1 MDVENLFRR
10 VCLNYNLPTVLKKN
24 QIEILN
30 HLLNYQRDVFAILPT
45 GYGKSLPYVAMPLIL
60 DEVYVPTGYGKSLP
74 YVAMP
79 LILDEVYDTECFLA
93 IVLLG

>member
-1 MDVENLFRR
+1 LLVVAIMDVENLFRR

-60 DEVYVPTGYGKSLP
+60 DEVY
-74 YVAMP
+74 
-79 LILDEVYDTECFLA
+79 DTECFLA
-93 IVLLG
+93 IVLLGWDTGIVL